1 MEPMALILTA
11 LAAGVTSAVQEPV
24 KMAAKDAYDYLK
36 GLLKRK
42 LEEKGD
48 NDAGHLID
56 NPDEQNKPLL
66 EKRLREAGIDKM
78 PDVIAAANKVTVI
91 YHRPHINTAPYLEDY
106 QSVLKEHYLIRIKA
120 PDKMGKTLL
129 VNHIFE
135 SFNPNDYRRVLL
147 SMEEFDGKDKAEPEK
162 LFSRFCQEIS
172 NQLSLPNFINDWRT
186 IQSSGYKLRCIQYF
200 RKFLLPSPN
209 SPIVILIDDL
219 NRLDNHPTYTDFC
232 SMLRALYNRCVTSS
246 TQEREIWSRLGLII
260 AYSRKPLLN
269 DKESPFNVGK
279 VIRLPEFTIGEV
291 QSLAEQH
298 GIKIDDQIVSRI
310 MKLVGGHPY
319 LIKLSFEHLKNSEHL
334 EKLLGKIQS
343 EQSSKKDVP
352 VPDAVYEE
360 LKGVYSDH
368 LNKLLRKIQENDN
381 KLLLEKALYN
391 VISTPKPIQ
400 IDSLIGEELEGMG
413 LIKLQSHEAYPFC
426 QLYRIFFQNTIT
438 RV

>member
-1 MEPMALILTA
+1 
-11 LAAGVTSAVQEPV
+11 
-24 KMAAKDAYDYLK
+24 
-36 GLLKRK
+36 
-42 LEEKGD
+42 
-48 NDAGHLID
+48 
-56 NPDEQNKPLL
+56 
-66 EKRLREAGIDKM
+66 
-78 PDVIAAANKVTVI
+78 
-91 YHRPHINTAPYLEDY
+91 
-106 QSVLKEHYLIRIKA
+106 
-120 PDKMGKTLL
+120 
-129 VNHIFE
+129 
-135 SFNPNDYRRVLL
+135 
-147 SMEEFDGKDKAEPEK
+147 
-162 LFSRFCQEIS
+162 
-172 NQLSLPNFINDWRT
+172 
-186 IQSSGYKLRCIQYF
+186 
-200 RKFLLPSPN
+200 
-209 SPIVILIDDL
+209 
-219 NRLDNHPTYTDFC
+219 
-232 SMLRALYNRCVTSS
+232 
-246 TQEREIWSRLGLII
+246 
-260 AYSRKPLLN
+260 
-269 DKESPFNVGK
+269 
-279 VIRLPEFTIGEV
+279 
-291 QSLAEQH
+291 
-298 GIKIDDQIVSRI
+298 